1 MSAVEKLIQPFDREG
16 ENSHPIGLTLLSGAI
31 AAAVLSP
38 LVWIVMR
45 VLQVD
50 TEYARSILAR
60 PTTVEILLTSLGL
73 VAAVTGASILLGVP
87 LAFLTVRTDLPFRRF
102 WTIAVALP
110 LVIPSYLG
118 AFTFVMAFG
127 PSGEFADALAPLGIE
142 SIPSIYGFWGTTLVL
157 TLYTYPYVFITT
169 RASLLSFDQG
179 LVEAARTLG
188 TSRWEAFRRVTLPQL
203 LPGVTSGALLVAL
216 YALSDFGT
224 PSLMRLD
231 VFTRVIYVEYNAF
244 GRETAALLS
253 LQLLAIT
260 AVILAID
267 SRIGDS
273 TQGAYV
279 GTSPN
284 EKSDTMVPLG
294 RWKAPA
300 LGFCSLVVCLS
311 LVLPIGILL
320 QWLVRTPEGAT
331 RIASGFRMGFAINSV
346 KVSLAAAL
354 VCAVA
359 AVPIAY
365 LAARYRSGLAELFDR
380 ATYIGY
386 AMPGIVLGL
395 ALVFFGV
402 WYEATAGG
410 VSETLLGSNIAPGLY
425 QTLPLLIFAYV
436 VRFLPQ
442 AVGATRS
449 SVRRVDRSLTE
460 AARTL
465 GRSRSAAFRR
475 ITLPLIA
482 PGVIGGSA
490 LVFLTTMKELPATL
504 LLHPTGF
511 ETLVTYIWGLRE
523 SGDYGAVAVPAL
535 ALIVVSALS
544 MVVILSQE
552 D

>member
-1 MSAVEKLIQPFDREG
+1 MAAVDRLVAPLKRAADEDT
-16 ENSHPIGLTLLSGAI
+16 PLGLTLLAGAI

-38 LVWIVMR
+38 LVWILMR

-50 TEYARSILAR
+50 TSYAASILAR
-60 PTTVEILLTSLGL
+60 PTTVGILVTSLGL
-73 VAAVTGASILLGVP
+73 VASVTGASILLGVP

-102 WTIAVALP
+102 WTVAVALP

-118 AFTFVMAFG
+118 AFTFIAAFG
-127 PSGEFADALAPLGIE
+127 PSGQLADVLSPLGIG
-142 SIPSIYGFWGTTLVL
+142 IPTIYGFPGTTLIL

-169 RASLLSFDQG
+169 RASLLSFDQQ
-179 LVEAARTLG
+179 LVEAARSLG
-188 TSRWEAFRRVTLPQL
+188 MSRWEAFKRVTLPQL
-203 LPGVTSGALLVAL
+203 LPGIASGALLVGL

-260 AVILAID
+260 AVILAIE
-267 SRIGDS
+267 SRVGNS
-273 TQGAYV
+273 ESGAYV
-279 GTSPN
+279 GTSPT
-284 EKSDTMVPLG
+284 EGSGSIVSLG
-294 RWKAPA
+294 AWKAPA
-300 LGFCSLVVCLS
+300 LAFCSSVVFLCLAVPLAILVNW
-311 LVLPIGILL
+311 LL
-320 QWLVRTPEGAT
+320 RSPTQAT
-331 RIASGFRMGFAINSV
+331 RTGLEFQWSFAANSALG
-346 KVSLAAAL
+346 SLAAAL
-354 VCAVA
+354 VCAILAIPV
-359 AVPIAY
+359 AY
-365 LAARYRSGLAELFDR
+365 LAANHRSRLSELIDR
-380 ATYIGY
+380 ATYVGY

-395 ALVFFGV
+395 ALVFFAV
-402 WYEATAGG
+402 WYEATADG
-410 VSETLLGSNIAPGLY
+410 VSMALVGGEYAPQLY
-425 QTLPLLIFAYV
+425 QALPLLIFAYV

-449 SVRRVDRSLTE
+449 SVQRVDKSLTE

-465 GRSRSAAFRR
+465 GRTPVGAFRQV
-475 ITLPLIA
+475 TLPLIA
-482 PGVIGGSA
+482 PGVIGGAA

-511 ETLVTYIWGLRE
+511 ETLVTYIWAVRE
-523 SGDYGAVAVPAL
+523 GGDYGSAAVPAL

-552 D
+552 E